1 MISGLFVFIP
11 DFLTQQLNNSTTQ
24 QLIELHFGMIKSN
37 DKMKKDIVIQEIR
50 DVYIAA
56 VLEQDIN
63 KNEAWYIYFINDKNE
78 MLESSMITSRG
89 YLLTE
94 NGKETVSSTF
104 RHKIGDV
111 PPKSAVKIEM
121 IDSQVFEIYNEYWVT
136 FFYAN
141 RLMERKF
148 IFGPY
153 TIDKSFLE
161 AVPVLEN
168 KGILVR

>member
-1 MISGLFVFIP
+1 
-11 DFLTQQLNNSTTQ
+11 
-24 QLIELHFGMIKSN
+24 
-37 DKMKKDIVIQEIR
+37 MKKDMEVQAVK

-56 VLEQDIN
+56 VLEDKNQDS
-63 KNEAWYIYFINDKNE
+63 AWYIYFINDNTE
-78 MLESSMITSRG
+78 ELEGIMITSSG
-89 YLLTE
+89 YLHTE
-94 NGKETVSSTF
+94 KGKETVSSTF

-111 PPKSAVKIEM
+111 PPKTAIKIEI

-136 FFYAN
+136 FFCDN

-153 TIDKSFLE
+153 TIDNNFLE
-161 AVPVLEN
+161 TVPLLKY

>member
-1 MISGLFVFIP
+1 
-11 DFLTQQLNNSTTQ
+11 
-24 QLIELHFGMIKSN
+24 
-37 DKMKKDIVIQEIR
+37 MKKYIEGQEVK
-50 DVYIAA
+50 DVYVSA
-56 VLEQDIN
+56 VLEQDEDQN
-63 KNEAWYIYFINDKNE
+63 NAWYIYFINDKTE
-78 MLESSMITSRG
+78 KLEGIMITSSG

-111 PPKSAVKIEM
+111 SPKTAMKIEM

-136 FFYAN
+136 FFHDN

-161 AVPVLEN
+161 AVPVLKN
-168 KGILVR
+168 RGILVR